1 MLLDLSIK
9 FQYINSHNQ
18 EVSMVSMESI
28 NDLLAKPEDEYHD
41 FKDQWYKQY
50 DKAELIKDIF
60 SFVNT
65 NHHKDCYLIIGVDD
79 NHEVTGVEDDPNR
92 LNTQKLTDYLHSL
105 PIANSHTPKVI
116 VQSIEVSDHTIDIIV
131 IKDTNDVP
139 VYLDENKQPKQS
151 KCIHAGQIF
160 ARENDTNTSID
171 KSASDYLVER
181 LWKKRFGLDLP
192 IQQQYISK
200 LKDVNNWE
208 YFETDKIGFLYTVDP
223 DYCMFLEEDDEN
235 RYRVESY
242 ALGQFR
248 ARMDWQKL
256 VLKYRNRTIS
266 EFLVVFLDSARFMTL
281 TPNLGAINPLSDN
294 LLTFQYFVAD
304 TLEYTVERLFLSMKD
319 GPTAP
324 DGLQKFN
331 LFQRVVV
338 FENNDQKAQVL
349 NELSG
354 MQDYIEKQ
362 CNPTQEE
369 IASCH
374 SLLKMDFN
382 SQDTEMT
389 ESNIEHMCK
398 EANVS
403 QFIIRYLKTM

>member
-1 MLLDLSIK
+1 MQDINKLLST
-9 FQYINSHNQ
+9 
-18 EVSMVSMESI
+18 
-28 NDLLAKPEDEYHD
+28 PEDEYHD
-41 FKDQWYKQY
+41 FKDEWYEPYK
-50 DKAELIKDIF
+50 KSELIKDIF

-65 NHHKDCYLIIGVDD
+65 AHHKDCYLIIGVDD

-92 LNTQKLTDYLHSL
+92 LNTQKLTDYFHSL
-105 PIANSHTPKVI
+105 PIANSHTPKVV
-116 VQSIEVSDHTIDIIV
+116 VQSIEVSDHTIDVIV

-160 ARENDTNTSID
+160 ARENDTNTPINE
-171 KSASDYLVER
+171 SASDYLVQR

-200 LKDVNNWE
+200 LKDINNWE
-208 YFETDKIGFLYTVDP
+208 YFETDKIGFLYNVDP

-266 EFLVVFLDSARFMTL
+266 EFLVVFLDGARFMTL
-281 TPNLGAINPLSDN
+281 TPNPGSINPLSDN
-294 LLTFQYFVAD
+294 LLTFQYFIAD
-304 TLEYTVERLFLSMKD
+304 TLKYTVERLFLSMKQ
-319 GPTAP
+319 GPTAS

-331 LFQRVVV
+331 LFQRIVV
-338 FENNDQKAQVL
+338 FENKNQKDQVL
-349 NELSG
+349 DELSG
-354 MQDYIEKQ
+354 KQDYIEEQ

-369 IASCH
+369 IDRCR

-382 SQDTEMT
+382 SHDTEMT
-389 ESNIEHMCK
+389 ESNIEHMCQ

>member
-18 EVSMVSMESI
+18 EVSMESI

-65 NHHKDCYLIIGVDD
+65 DHHKDCYLIIGVDD
-79 NHEVTGVEDDPNR
+79 NHDVTGVEDDPNR

-116 VQSIEVSDHTIDIIV
+116 VQSIEVSGHTIDIIV

-139 VYLDENKQPKQS
+139 VYLDKNKQPKQS

-160 ARENDTNTSID
+160 ARENDTNTPID
-171 KSASDYLVER
+171 ESASDYLVQR
-181 LWKKRFGLDLP
+181 LWKKRFSLDLT
-192 IQQQYISK
+192 IQQQYVSK

-208 YFETDKIGFLYTVDP
+208 YFETDKIGFLYNVDP

-235 RYRVESY
+235 RYKVESY

-266 EFLVVFLDSARFMTL
+266 EFLVVFLDGARFMTL
-281 TPNLGAINPLSDN
+281 TPNLGSINPLSDN
-294 LLTFQYFVAD
+294 LLTFQYFIAD
-304 TLEYTVERLFLSMKD
+304 TLEYTVERLFLSMKQ

-338 FENNDQKAQVL
+338 FENKDQKAQVL

-354 MQDYIEKQ
+354 MQDCIEKQ

-382 SQDTEMT
+382 SQDTEIT
-389 ESNIEHMCK
+389 KSNIEHMCK

-403 QFIIRYLKTM
+403 QFIIRYLKTI

>member
-1 MLLDLSIK
+1 
-9 FQYINSHNQ
+9 
-18 EVSMVSMESI
+18 MESI

>member
-1 MLLDLSIK
+1 MDSVNKLLTT
-9 FQYINSHNQ
+9 
-18 EVSMVSMESI
+18 
-28 NDLLAKPEDEYHD
+28 AEDEYHD
-41 FKDQWYKQY
+41 FKAQWYSKT
-50 DKAELIKDIF
+50 DRAELIKDIF

-65 NHHKDCYLIIGVDD
+65 SHHKDCYLIIGVNN
-79 NHEVTGVEDDPNR
+79 NHEVVGVENDSNR
-92 LNTQKLTDYLHSL
+92 LNTQKITDFLHSL
-105 PIANSHTPKVI
+105 PIANAHTPKVKVTPI
-116 VQSIEVSDHTIDIIV
+116 TVENHTVDVIV
-131 IKDTNDVP
+131 IKDTLDVP
-139 VYLDENKQPKQS
+139 VYLDEDKRPKYANRP
-151 KCIHAGQIF
+151 IHAGQIF
-160 ARENDTNTSID
+160 ARENDTNTPID
-171 KSASDYLVER
+171 ESASDYLVQR
-181 LWKKRFGLDLP
+181 LWKKRFSLDLT
-192 IQQQYISK
+192 IQQQYVSK

-208 YFETDKIGFLYTVDP
+208 YFETDKIGFLYNVDP

-235 RYRVESY
+235 RYKVESY

-266 EFLVVFLDSARFMTL
+266 EFLVVLLDGARFMTL
-281 TPNLGAINPLSDN
+281 TPNLGSINPLSDN
-294 LLTFQYFVAD
+294 LLTFQYFIAD
-304 TLEYTVERLFLSMKD
+304 TLEYTVERLFLSMKQ

-338 FENNDQKAQVL
+338 FENKNQKDQVL
-349 NELSG
+349 DELSG
-354 MQDYIEKQ
+354 KQDYIEEQ

-369 IASCH
+369 IDRCR

-382 SQDTEMT
+382 SHDTEMT

-403 QFIIRYLKTM
+403 QFIISYLKTM

>member
-1 MLLDLSIK
+1 MDSVNKLLTT
-9 FQYINSHNQ
+9 
-18 EVSMVSMESI
+18 
-28 NDLLAKPEDEYHD
+28 AEDEYHD
-41 FKDQWYKQY
+41 FKAQWYSKT
-50 DKAELIKDIF
+50 DRAELIKDIF

-65 NHHKDCYLIIGVDD
+65 SHHKDCYLIIGVNN
-79 NHEVTGVEDDPNR
+79 NHEVVGVENDSNR
-92 LNTQKLTDYLHSL
+92 LNTQKITDFLHSL
-105 PIANSHTPKVI
+105 PIANAHTPKVKVTPI
-116 VQSIEVSDHTIDIIV
+116 TVENHTVDVIV
-131 IKDTNDVP
+131 IKDTLDVP
-139 VYLDENKQPKQS
+139 VYLDEDKRPKYANRP
-151 KCIHAGQIF
+151 IHAGQIF
-160 ARENDTNTSID
+160 ARENDTNTPID
-171 KSASDYLVER
+171 ESASDYLVQR
-181 LWKKRFGLDLP
+181 LWKKRFSLDLT
-192 IQQQYISK
+192 IQQQYVSK

-208 YFETDKIGFLYTVDP
+208 YFETDKIGFLYNVDP

-235 RYRVESY
+235 RYKVESY

-266 EFLVVFLDSARFMTL
+266 EFLVVFLDSACFMTL
-281 TPNLGAINPLSDN
+281 TPNLGSINPLSDN
-294 LLTFQYFVAD
+294 LLTFQYFIAD
-304 TLEYTVERLFLSMKD
+304 TLEYTVERLFLSMKQ

-338 FENNDQKAQVL
+338 FENKNQKDQVL
-349 NELSG
+349 DELSG
-354 MQDYIEKQ
+354 KQDYIEEQ

-369 IASCH
+369 IDRCR

-382 SQDTEMT
+382 SHDTEMT

-403 QFIIRYLKTM
+403 QFIISYLKTM

>member
-1 MLLDLSIK
+1 MD
-9 FQYINSHNQ
+9 
-18 EVSMVSMESI
+18 SI
-28 NDLLAKPEDEYHD
+28 NKLLTTAEDEYHD
-41 FKDQWYKQY
+41 FKAQWYSKN
-50 DKAELIKDIF
+50 DRAELIKDIF

-65 NHHKDCYLIIGVDD
+65 PHHKDCYLIIGVDD
-79 NHEVTGVEDDPNR
+79 NHKVVGVEDDVNR
-92 LNTQKLTDYLHSL
+92 LNTQKITDFLHSL
-105 PIANSHTPKVI
+105 PIANAHTPKVKVI
-116 VQSIEVSDHTIDIIV
+116 PIAIENHTVDVIV
-131 IKDTNDVP
+131 IKDTLDVP
-139 VYLDENKQPKQS
+139 VYLDEDKRPKHA
-151 KCIHAGQIF
+151 KRPIHAGQIF
-160 ARENDTNTSID
+160 ARENDTNTPINE
-171 KSASDYLVER
+171 SASDYLVQR
-181 LWKKRFGLDLP
+181 LWKKRFGLDLT

-208 YFETDKIGFLYTVDP
+208 YFETDKIGFLYNVDP

-266 EFLVVFLDSARFMTL
+266 EFLVVFLDGARFMTL
-281 TPNLGAINPLSDN
+281 TPNLGSINPLSDN
-294 LLTFQYFVAD
+294 LLTFQYFIAD
-304 TLEYTVERLFLSMKD
+304 TLEYTVERLFLSMKQ

-338 FENNDQKAQVL
+338 FENKNQKDQVL
-349 NELSG
+349 DELSG
-354 MQDYIEKQ
+354 KQDYIEEQ

-369 IASCH
+369 IDRCR

-382 SQDTEMT
+382 SHDTEMT

-403 QFIIRYLKTM
+403 QFIISYLKTM

>member
-1 MLLDLSIK
+1 MDSVNKLLTT
-9 FQYINSHNQ
+9 
-18 EVSMVSMESI
+18 
-28 NDLLAKPEDEYHD
+28 AEDEYHD
-41 FKDQWYKQY
+41 FKAQWYSKN
-50 DKAELIKDIF
+50 DRAELIKDIF

-65 NHHKDCYLIIGVDD
+65 SHHKDCYLIIGVND
-79 NHEVTGVEDDPNR
+79 NHEVVGVENDSNR
-92 LNTQKLTDYLHSL
+92 LNTQKITDFLHSL
-105 PIANSHTPKVI
+105 PIANAHTPKIKVTPI
-116 VQSIEVSDHTIDIIV
+116 TVENHTVDVIV
-131 IKDTNDVP
+131 IKDTLDVP
-139 VYLDENKQPKQS
+139 VYLDEDKRPKYANRP
-151 KCIHAGQIF
+151 IHAGQIF
-160 ARENDTNTSID
+160 ARENDTNTPID
-171 KSASDYLVER
+171 ESASDYLVQR
-181 LWKKRFGLDLP
+181 LWKKRFGLDLT
-192 IQQQYISK
+192 IQQQYVSK

-208 YFETDKIGFLYTVDP
+208 YFEADKIGFLYNVDP

-266 EFLVVFLDSARFMTL
+266 EFLVVFLDGARFMTL
-281 TPNLGAINPLSDN
+281 TPNLGSINPLSDN
-294 LLTFQYFVAD
+294 LLTFQYFIAD
-304 TLEYTVERLFLSMKD
+304 TLEYTVERLFLSMKQ

-338 FENNDQKAQVL
+338 FENKNQKDQVL
-349 NELSG
+349 DELSG
-354 MQDYIEKQ
+354 KQDYIEEQ

-369 IASCH
+369 IDRCR

-382 SQDTEMT
+382 SHDTEMT

-403 QFIIRYLKTM
+403 QFIISYLKTM

>member
-1 MLLDLSIK
+1 MD
-9 FQYINSHNQ
+9 
-18 EVSMVSMESI
+18 SI
-28 NDLLAKPEDEYHD
+28 NKLLTTAEDEYHD
-41 FKDQWYKQY
+41 FKAQWYSKN
-50 DKAELIKDIF
+50 DRAELIKDIF

-65 NHHKDCYLIIGVDD
+65 SHHKDCYLIIGVND
-79 NHEVTGVEDDPNR
+79 NHEVVGVENDSNR
-92 LNTQKLTDYLHSL
+92 LNTQKITDFLHSL
-105 PIANSHTPKVI
+105 PIANAHTPKIKVTPI
-116 VQSIEVSDHTIDIIV
+116 TVENHTVDVIV
-131 IKDTNDVP
+131 IKDTLDVP
-139 VYLDENKQPKQS
+139 VYLDEDKRPKYANRP
-151 KCIHAGQIF
+151 IHAGQIF
-160 ARENDTNTSID
+160 ARENDTNTPID
-171 KSASDYLVER
+171 ESASDYLVQR
-181 LWKKRFGLDLP
+181 KRFGLDLT
-192 IQQQYISK
+192 IQQQYVSK

-208 YFETDKIGFLYTVDP
+208 YFEADKIGFLYNVDP

-266 EFLVVFLDSARFMTL
+266 EFLVVFLDGARFMTL
-281 TPNLGAINPLSDN
+281 TPNLGSINPLSDN
-294 LLTFQYFVAD
+294 LLTFQYFIAD
-304 TLEYTVERLFLSMKD
+304 TLEYTVERLFLSMKQ

-338 FENNDQKAQVL
+338 FENKNQKDQVL
-349 NELSG
+349 DELSG
-354 MQDYIEKQ
+354 KQDYIEEQ

-369 IASCH
+369 IDRCR

-382 SQDTEMT
+382 SHDTEMT

-403 QFIIRYLKTM
+403 QFIISYLKTM

>member
-1 MLLDLSIK
+1 MDSVNKLLTT
-9 FQYINSHNQ
+9 
-18 EVSMVSMESI
+18 
-28 NDLLAKPEDEYHD
+28 AEDEYHD
-41 FKDQWYKQY
+41 FKAQWYSKT
-50 DKAELIKDIF
+50 DRAELIKDIF

-65 NHHKDCYLIIGVDD
+65 SHHKDCYLIIGVNN
-79 NHEVTGVEDDPNR
+79 NHEVVGVENDSNR
-92 LNTQKLTDYLHSL
+92 LNTQKITDFLHSL
-105 PIANSHTPKVI
+105 PIANAHTPKVKVTPI
-116 VQSIEVSDHTIDIIV
+116 TVENHTVDVIV
-131 IKDTNDVP
+131 IKDTLDVP
-139 VYLDENKQPKQS
+139 VYLDEDKRPKYANRP
-151 KCIHAGQIF
+151 IHAGQIF
-160 ARENDTNTSID
+160 ARENDTNTPID
-171 KSASDYLVER
+171 ESASDYLVQR
-181 LWKKRFGLDLP
+181 LWKKRFSLDLT
-192 IQQQYISK
+192 IQQQYVSK

-208 YFETDKIGFLYTVDP
+208 YFETDKIGFLYNVDP

-235 RYRVESY
+235 RYKVESY

-281 TPNLGAINPLSDN
+281 TPNLGSINPLSDN
-294 LLTFQYFVAD
+294 LLTFQYFIAD
-304 TLEYTVERLFLSMKD
+304 TLEYTVERLFLSMKQ

-338 FENNDQKAQVL
+338 FENKNQKDQVL
-349 NELSG
+349 DELSG
-354 MQDYIEKQ
+354 KQDYIEEQ

-369 IASCH
+369 IDRCR

-382 SQDTEMT
+382 SHDTEMT

-403 QFIIRYLKTM
+403 QFIISYLKTM

>member
-1 MLLDLSIK
+1 MD
-9 FQYINSHNQ
+9 
-18 EVSMVSMESI
+18 SI
-28 NDLLAKPEDEYHD
+28 NKLLTTAEDEYHD
-41 FKDQWYKQY
+41 FKAQWYSKN
-50 DKAELIKDIF
+50 DRAELIKDIF

-65 NHHKDCYLIIGVDD
+65 SHHKDCYLIIGVND
-79 NHEVTGVEDDPNR
+79 NHEVVGVENDSNR
-92 LNTQKLTDYLHSL
+92 LNTQKITDFLHSL
-105 PIANSHTPKVI
+105 PIANAHTPKIKVTPI
-116 VQSIEVSDHTIDIIV
+116 TVENHTVDVIV
-131 IKDTNDVP
+131 IKDTLDVP
-139 VYLDENKQPKQS
+139 VYLDEDKRPKYANRP
-151 KCIHAGQIF
+151 IHAGQIF
-160 ARENDTNTSID
+160 ARENDTNTPID
-171 KSASDYLVER
+171 ESASDYLVQR
-181 LWKKRFGLDLP
+181 LWKKRFGLDLT
-192 IQQQYISK
+192 IQQQYVSK

-208 YFETDKIGFLYTVDP
+208 YFEADKIGFLYNVDP

-266 EFLVVFLDSARFMTL
+266 EFLVVFLDGARFMTL
-281 TPNLGAINPLSDN
+281 TPNLGSINPLSDN
-294 LLTFQYFVAD
+294 LLTFQYFIAD
-304 TLEYTVERLFLSMKD
+304 TLEYTVERLFLSMKQ

-338 FENNDQKAQVL
+338 FENKNQKDQVL
-349 NELSG
+349 DELSG
-354 MQDYIEKQ
+354 KQDYIEEQ

-369 IASCH
+369 IDRCR

-382 SQDTEMT
+382 SHDTEMT
-389 ESNIEHMCK
+389 ESNIEHLCK

-403 QFIIRYLKTM
+403 QFIISYLKTM

>member
-1 MLLDLSIK
+1 MD
-9 FQYINSHNQ
+9 
-18 EVSMVSMESI
+18 SI
-28 NDLLAKPEDEYHD
+28 NKLLTTAEDEYHD
-41 FKDQWYKQY
+41 FKAQWYSKN
-50 DKAELIKDIF
+50 DRAELIKDIF

-65 NHHKDCYLIIGVDD
+65 SHHKDCYLIIGVND
-79 NHEVTGVEDDPNR
+79 NHEVVGVENDSNR
-92 LNTQKLTDYLHSL
+92 LNTQKITDFLHSL
-105 PIANSHTPKVI
+105 PIANAHTPKIKVTPI
-116 VQSIEVSDHTIDIIV
+116 TVENHTVDVIV
-131 IKDTNDVP
+131 IKDTLDVP
-139 VYLDENKQPKQS
+139 VYLDEDKRPKYANRP
-151 KCIHAGQIF
+151 IHAGQIF
-160 ARENDTNTSID
+160 ARENDTNTPID
-171 KSASDYLVER
+171 ESASDYLVQR
-181 LWKKRFGLDLP
+181 LWKKRFGLDLT
-192 IQQQYISK
+192 IQQQYVSK

-208 YFETDKIGFLYTVDP
+208 YFEADKIGFLYNVDP

-266 EFLVVFLDSARFMTL
+266 EFLVVFLDGAHFMTL
-281 TPNLGAINPLSDN
+281 TPNLGSINPLSDN
-294 LLTFQYFVAD
+294 LLTFQYFIAD
-304 TLEYTVERLFLSMKD
+304 TLEYTVERLFLSMKQ

-338 FENNDQKAQVL
+338 FENKNQKDQVL
-349 NELSG
+349 DELSG
-354 MQDYIEKQ
+354 KQDYIEEQ

-369 IASCH
+369 IDRCR

-382 SQDTEMT
+382 SHDTEMT

-403 QFIIRYLKTM
+403 QFIISYLKTM

>member
-1 MLLDLSIK
+1 MDSVNKLLTT
-9 FQYINSHNQ
+9 
-18 EVSMVSMESI
+18 
-28 NDLLAKPEDEYHD
+28 AEDEYHD
-41 FKDQWYKQY
+41 FKAQWYSKT
-50 DKAELIKDIF
+50 DRAELIKDIF

-65 NHHKDCYLIIGVDD
+65 SHHKDCYLIIGVNN
-79 NHEVTGVEDDPNR
+79 NHEVVGVENDSNR
-92 LNTQKLTDYLHSL
+92 LNTQKITDFLHSL
-105 PIANSHTPKVI
+105 PIANAHTPKVKVTPI
-116 VQSIEVSDHTIDIIV
+116 TVENHTVDVIV
-131 IKDTNDVP
+131 IKDTLDVP
-139 VYLDENKQPKQS
+139 VYLDEDKRPKYANRP
-151 KCIHAGQIF
+151 IHAGQIF
-160 ARENDTNTSID
+160 ARENDTNTPID
-171 KSASDYLVER
+171 ESASDYLVQR
-181 LWKKRFGLDLP
+181 LWKKRFSLDLT
-192 IQQQYISK
+192 IQQQYVSK

-208 YFETDKIGFLYTVDP
+208 YFETDKIGFLYNVDP

-235 RYRVESY
+235 RYKVESY

-281 TPNLGAINPLSDN
+281 TPNLGSINPLSDN
-294 LLTFQYFVAD
+294 LLTFQYFIAD
-304 TLEYTVERLFLSMKD
+304 TLEYTVERLFLSMKQ

-338 FENNDQKAQVL
+338 FENKNQKNQVL
-349 NELSG
+349 DELSG
-354 MQDYIEKQ
+354 KQDYIEEQ

-369 IASCH
+369 IDRCR

-382 SQDTEMT
+382 SHDTEMT

-403 QFIIRYLKTM
+403 QFIISYLKTM

>member
-1 MLLDLSIK
+1 MD
-9 FQYINSHNQ
+9 
-18 EVSMVSMESI
+18 SI
-28 NDLLAKPEDEYHD
+28 NKLLTTAEDEYHD
-41 FKDQWYKQY
+41 FKAQWYSKN
-50 DKAELIKDIF
+50 DRAELIKDIF

-65 NHHKDCYLIIGVDD
+65 SHHIDCYLIIGVND
-79 NHEVTGVEDDPNR
+79 NHEVVGVENDSNR
-92 LNTQKLTDYLHSL
+92 LNTQKITDFLHSL
-105 PIANSHTPKVI
+105 PIANAHTPKIKVTPI
-116 VQSIEVSDHTIDIIV
+116 TVENHTVDVIV
-131 IKDTNDVP
+131 IKDTLDVP
-139 VYLDENKQPKQS
+139 VYLDEDKRPKYANRP
-151 KCIHAGQIF
+151 IHAGQIF
-160 ARENDTNTSID
+160 ARENDTNTPID
-171 KSASDYLVER
+171 ESASDYLVQR
-181 LWKKRFGLDLP
+181 LWKKRFGLDLT
-192 IQQQYISK
+192 IQQQYVSK

-208 YFETDKIGFLYTVDP
+208 YFEADKIGFLYNVDP

-266 EFLVVFLDSARFMTL
+266 EFLVVFLDGARFMTL
-281 TPNLGAINPLSDN
+281 TPNLGSINPLSDN
-294 LLTFQYFVAD
+294 LLTFQYFIAD
-304 TLEYTVERLFLSMKD
+304 TLEYTVERLFLSMKQ

-338 FENNDQKAQVL
+338 FENKNQKDQVL
-349 NELSG
+349 DELSG
-354 MQDYIEKQ
+354 KQDYIEEQ

-369 IASCH
+369 IDRCR

-382 SQDTEMT
+382 SHDTEMT

-403 QFIIRYLKTM
+403 QFIISYLKTM

>member
-1 MLLDLSIK
+1 MD
-9 FQYINSHNQ
+9 
-18 EVSMVSMESI
+18 SI
-28 NDLLAKPEDEYHD
+28 NKLLTTAEDEYHD
-41 FKDQWYKQY
+41 FKAQWYSKN
-50 DKAELIKDIF
+50 DRAELIKDIF

-65 NHHKDCYLIIGVDD
+65 SHHKDCYLIIGVND
-79 NHEVTGVEDDPNR
+79 NHEVVGVENDSNR
-92 LNTQKLTDYLHSL
+92 LNTQKITDFLHSL
-105 PIANSHTPKVI
+105 PIANAHTPKIKVTPI
-116 VQSIEVSDHTIDIIV
+116 TVENHTVDVIV
-131 IKDTNDVP
+131 IKDTLDVP
-139 VYLDENKQPKQS
+139 VYLDEDKRPKYANRP
-151 KCIHAGQIF
+151 IHAGQIF
-160 ARENDTNTSID
+160 ARENDTNTPID
-171 KSASDYLVER
+171 ESASDYLVQR
-181 LWKKRFGLDLP
+181 LWKKRFGLDLT
-192 IQQQYISK
+192 IQQQYVSK

-208 YFETDKIGFLYTVDP
+208 YFEADKIGFLYNVDP

-266 EFLVVFLDSARFMTL
+266 EFLVVFLDGARFMTL
-281 TPNLGAINPLSDN
+281 TPNLGSINPLSDN
-294 LLTFQYFVAD
+294 LLTFQYFIAD
-304 TLEYTVERLFLSMKD
+304 TLEYTVERLFLSMKQ

-338 FENNDQKAQVL
+338 FENKNQKDQVVD
-349 NELSG
+349 ELSG
-354 MQDYIEKQ
+354 KQDYIEEQ

-369 IASCH
+369 IDRCR

-382 SQDTEMT
+382 SHDTEMT

-403 QFIIRYLKTM
+403 QFIISYLKTM

>member
-18 EVSMVSMESI
+18 EVSMESI

-65 NHHKDCYLIIGVDD
+65 NHHKDCYLVIGVDD

-160 ARENDTNTSID
+160 ARENDTNTPID
-171 KSASDYLVER
+171 ESASDYLVER

-266 EFLVVFLDSARFMTL
+266 EFFVVFLDGARFMTL
-281 TPNLGAINPLSDN
+281 TPNLGSINPLSDN